1 MALCSDNDII
11 RIVDDSLGLMS
22 LHPVNHDLGAK
33 LGVSI
38 AKAGKSADAVQTV
51 GRREYLDSQPLCV
64 LNHEPPHVNHHGV
77 MKAGINLVDQKETS
91 LCRKEI
97 QDQSEE
103 VSQAS
108 AKSPQRKS
116 PISAL
121 EFQQDIGRRRSP
133 PLNEKS
139 QPLDVR
145 LDQLQSL
152 GDPFLLGSEHQSIP
166 ELVKATCIERLCGEE
181 IHARIRSL

>member
-1 MALCSDNDII
+1 MTLCSDNDIV
-11 RIVDDSLGLMS
+11 RVVDDSLGLIS
-22 LHPVNHDLGAK
+22 LHPVDHDFGAK
-33 LGVSI
+33 LGVSV
-38 AKAGKSADAVQTV
+38 AKAGKSADAVQAV
-51 GRREYLDSQPLCV
+51 GRRKHLESQPLCV
-64 LNHEPPHVNHHGV
+64 LDHKPPHVNYHGV
-77 MKAGINLVDQKETS
+77 VKAGINLVDQKETS
-91 LCRKEI
+91 LCREEI

-108 AKSPQRKS
+108 TKSPQRKS

-139 QPLDVR
+139 QPFHVG

-166 ELVKATCIERLCGEE
+166 ELVKATCIERLCG
-181 IHARIRSL
+181 